1 MDQESGAC
9 DDSRDA
15 AQPRPPAGDGDTAP
29 RLVIRGESSE
39 QTNPIGGERWLAH
52 DPDTGERCLVIPVF
66 SLKRGGRV
74 RLVPLPD
81 NDAHPY
87 AAITDWLNCTFP
99 VSAISEDQHTLV
111 LAVLALLGPQFAPI
125 VERGKALHGYAKS
138 FDLGESKAKFAFGG
152 NAGTAFLSMSGESCA
167 MIGDWERLKQTL
179 EQKFKARITR
189 WDGAVDD
196 YLGVHS
202 VDSALVEYGQ
212 GRFGTGGNKPTLNQH
227 GNWACPD
234 GRGRTLEVGRRQN
247 GKMLR
252 IYEKG
257 MQLGYEFHPWVRW
270 ELELHNEGRIIPWDV
285 LTNPG
290 PYVAG
295 AYPKAL
301 GWVREEKCRIPT
313 IQKQMQIG
321 YDVAVRWASLQ
332 QGPLL
337 GLMRQVEG
345 SDAAVLDK
353 LVRSTLPRRV
363 RHPAIDNIP
372 DMLRK

>member
-1 MDQESGAC
+1 M
-9 DDSRDA
+9 
-15 AQPRPPAGDGDTAP
+15 PPVH
-29 RLVIRGESSE
+29 VIRGESSE

-52 DPDTGERCLVIPVF
+52 DPDTGERCLVIPIGGI
-66 SLKRGGRV
+66 KQGGRV
-74 RLVPLPD
+74 RLIPLPD
-81 NDAHPY
+81 HEAHPY

-99 VSAISEDQHTLV
+99 VSAISENQHTLV
-111 LAVLALLGPQFAPI
+111 LAVLELLGPQFAPI
-125 VERGKALHGYAKS
+125 VERGKALFGYAKS

-196 YLGVHS
+196 YVGAHS
-202 VDSALVEYGQ
+202 VDSALAEYGQ

-270 ELELHNEGRIIPWDV
+270 ELELHNKSRIIPWDV

-321 YDVAVRWASLQ
+321 YDVAVKWASLQ

-363 RHPAIDNIP
+363 QHPAIDNIP
-372 DMLRK
+372 DMLCK

>member
-1 MDQESGAC
+1 M
-9 DDSRDA
+9 
-15 AQPRPPAGDGDTAP
+15 PPVH
-29 RLVIRGESSE
+29 VIRGESSE

-52 DPDTGERCLVIPVF
+52 DPDTGERCLVIPIGGI
-66 SLKRGGRV
+66 KQGGRV
-74 RLVPLPD
+74 RLIPLPD
-81 NDAHPY
+81 HEAHPY

-99 VSAISEDQHTLV
+99 VSAISENQHTLV
-111 LAVLALLGPQFAPI
+111 LAVLELLGPQFAPI
-125 VERGKALHGYAKS
+125 VERGKALFGYAKS

-152 NAGTAFLSMSGESCA
+152 NAGTALLSMSGESCA
-167 MIGDWERLKQTL
+167 MIGDWERLKQAL

-196 YLGVHS
+196 YVGTHS
-202 VDSALVEYGQ
+202 VDSALADYEQV
-212 GRFGTGGNKPTLNQH
+212 RFGTGGNKPTLTQH
-227 GNWACPD
+227 GNWVCPD
-234 GRGRTLEVGRRQN
+234 GRGRTLEVGRRKN

-270 ELELHNEGRIIPWDV
+270 ELELHNKSRIIPWDV

-321 YDVAVRWASLQ
+321 YDVAVKWASLQ

-363 RHPAIDNIP
+363 QHPAIDNIA
-372 DMLRK
+372 DMLRS